1 MVRPRLENYLKTYRR
16 KSGLTQSEVAF
27 LLGWKNG
34 AQLSRYEKRHTLP
47 PLRTALACEA
57 IFGVPAGELFAGL
70 RKSVGR
76 EVSSRIGRLDT
87 DFRKK
92 KGLGRQGRPTAR
104 KLSWLS
110 ERHGPDLSRN
120 I

>member
-1 MVRPRLENYLKTYRR
+1 MLRPRLENYLRTYRR
-16 KSGLTQSEVAF
+16 KSGLTQREVAF

-47 PLRTALACEA
+47 PLRTALAYEA

-76 EVSSRIGRLDT
+76 DVSRRIGRLNT
-87 DFRKK
+87 DLRERK
-92 KGLGRQGRPTAR
+92 GQGRQGRLVAR
-104 KLSWLS
+104 KLMWLS
-110 ERHGPDLSRN
+110 ERHGPALSQN